1 MVGFLNA
8 APHIILP
15 LNLTCSTSLTFS
27 IMSPLVLKVWQ
38 GQCTLISRPRL
49 VSEGK
54 KRRWYLTLRPFVF
67 VQMNLSFQITFAHAL
82 ICNIWYETG
91 NIGALV
97 HSPRYMS
104 HSLTVSV
111 TSKETHSGIP
121 LVRAFLPPM

>member
-54 KRRWYLTLRPFVF
+54 KRARQYEEVVFSLRPFSF
-67 VQMNLSFQITFAHAL
+67 VQMKLSFQIPFGSCFDMQHM
-82 ICNIWYETG
+82 
-91 NIGALV
+91 V
-97 HSPRYMS
+97 
-104 HSLTVSV
+104 
-111 TSKETHSGIP
+111 
-121 LVRAFLPPM
+121 